1 MNKSAIMFF
10 KNVNLGL
17 LSQRCRGA
25 GDRKRPRPESFRDG
39 AASHAENV
47 CIGVGY
53 PWHRDAARVNGS
65 MGAEERGTRME
76 WVVSLLGY
84 GVIGYLFIFPL
95 VCAAILLAVWL
106 YNLFH

>member
-1 MNKSAIMFF
+1 
-10 KNVNLGL
+10 
-17 LSQRCRGA
+17 
-25 GDRKRPRPESFRDG
+25 
-39 AASHAENV
+39 
-47 CIGVGY
+47 
-53 PWHRDAARVNGS
+53 

-95 VCAAILLAVWL
+95 VCAAILLAVWI